1 MIQTICRFHCCLQ
14 VSVFW
19 LQTLNQTDVFYYSKL
34 SLLATF
40 ENRLK
45 CLVCRWR
52 RHDGLHPDVRI
63 NKTLKTAG
71 AWPQKNTTYSNTITY
86 SRAQQPLLRAY
97 WLEHQHNLLTTD
109 CFLFAIKK
117 KTEEQANTRQNIHC
131 NTWQRESRQHSY
143 LSLSHSSISICIF
156 PTSPSLSLYNA
167 VSMLSLSL
175 SQSPA
180 DETRVSQ
187 WISAEKVNQTCF
199 FMWLWIFFKCMT
211 KHNV

>member
-117 KTEEQANTRQNIHC
+117 KLKSKQTHARTFTVTHDKESLANILT
-131 NTWQRESRQHSY
+131 
-143 LSLSHSSISICIF
+143 SLF
-156 PTSPSLSLYNA
+156 PIPPSPSVSFLHLHLYH
-167 VSMLSLSL
+167 STMLYQCSLSLSL
-175 SQSPA
+175 SLLL
-180 DETRVSQ
+180 
-187 WISAEKVNQTCF
+187 
-199 FMWLWIFFKCMT
+199 M
-211 KHNV
+211 KHVYLSE